1 MPLTLQTGR
10 RARIAT
16 GKAALLVA
24 AAGVLGGVLLFLLVV
39 NLIGSG
45 KARSTVGT
53 DLYALGNAKSLAG
66 SVARQGPLLLQD
78 PLGKGR
84 DVYVQH
90 LAGDDWRTFDAHPP
104 GEPAH
109 CLVTWRRA
117 AQAFVDGCSDR
128 TFPPDGTGLSSFP
141 TRVDDK
147 GRVLVDLRNPRPPE
161 SPVTTTLPAPPA
173 P

>member
-1 MPLTLQTGR
+1 MPLTPRTGR
-10 RARIAT
+10 QGRITT
-16 GKAALLVA
+16 GPAALLVA
-24 AAGVLGGVLLFLLVV
+24 AAGLLGGVLLFLLVV

-53 DLYALGNAKSLAG
+53 DLYALGKAKSLAV

-90 LAGDDWRTFDAHPP
+90 LGGDDWRTFDAHPP
-104 GEPAH
+104 GEPAR

-128 TFPPDGTGLSSFP
+128 TYPPDGSGLVSFP
-141 TRVDDK
+141 TRVDEK
-147 GRVLVDLRNPRPPE
+147 GRVLVDLRHPRPPDA
-161 SPVTTTLPAPPA
+161 PVTTVAPAPPG